1 MLNSAFWLNNF
12 RGNGVIY
19 NKELKIGLTNKEKL
33 PCVLIIK
40 ISC

>member
-1 MLNSAFWLNNF
+1 MLNFAFWLNNF

-19 NKELKIGLTNKEKL
+19 NKELKIGLTKKEKQPWEL
-33 PCVLIIK
+33 KRK